1 MFLSKGPLE
10 SVSWD
15 RILNYCHFYTDCSDS
30 EKEADLE
37 AEEDGDSILEER
49 SILAS
54 PVDDVIEEDMTQR
67 LRVCRVITQAD
78 VAQRLRVFFDLE
90 TTGLG
95 RSSRDY
101 ISSCLHSVCVWVYDS
116 YPSCLEI

>member
-1 MFLSKGPLE
+1 MGQE
-10 SVSWD
+10 TC
-15 RILNYCHFYTDCSDS
+15 ILNCCHFYTDYSDS
-30 EKEADLE
+30 ENEADLE

-54 PVDDVIEEDMTQR
+54 SFDNVIEEDMTQR
-67 LRVCRVITQAD
+67 LRVCHVFTQAD

-95 RSSRDY
+95 RSSRDQTLN
-101 ISSCLHSVCVWVYDS
+101 CSVCFWVYDS
-116 YPSCLEI
+116 YLSCPEI